1 MDRTDAHGA
10 RSKEPNDRKDPG
22 PAKAPAGGARIA
34 LGRPSITDDEVAAA
48 ARVLRSGWLVHGPE
62 CRAFEEELA
71 AACGRRYAAVVSSG
85 TAALHLA
92 LWAFATEGGA
102 GERGDGER
110 GGGEGLELLV
120 PAFTFPATAN
130 VSRFLD
136 RPAQVRLCDVD
147 ADTFCVRDETLAA
160 WLAARRGPALVV
172 HQFGHPAGGAELGSG
187 PDGAAAERLI
197 LSDAACAIGTREA
210 MRGRAVCLSFH
221 PRKVLTTGEG
231 GAVLSDDEGLIEEVR
246 ARRAHGLVFSAGA
259 EVAALPAAGLN
270 YRLPEVSAAIGRIQL
285 RRLPSLR
292 ARHRALAERYR
303 EQLVAAGLR
312 VQADAPGR
320 TWQAL
325 TLELPAGTDRPAL
338 RRALSERG
346 IETQIASYALHR
358 LAAWRDASVFTPA
371 GLLTSGPGGPA
382 ALPVADRL
390 HDRGLALPL
399 HAELTDAE
407 VDTVT
412 STLRALLGR

>member
-1 MDRTDAHGA
+1 MDRTDAHGT
-10 RSKEPNDRKDPG
+10 RSRDPNDRKDPG
-22 PAKAPAGGARIA
+22 PAKAPVGGARIA

-102 GERGDGER
+102 GER
-110 GGGEGLELLV
+110 EGLELLV

-130 VSRFLD
+130 VARFLA
-136 RPAQVRLCDVD
+136 RPAAVRLCDVD
-147 ADTFCVRDETLAA
+147 ADTFCVRQETLAA
-160 WLAARRGPALVV
+160 WLGARRGPALVV
-172 HQFGHPAGGAELGSG
+172 HQFGHPAGRPELGSG

-197 LSDAACAIGTREA
+197 LSDAACAIGAPEA

-246 ARRAHGLVFSAGA
+246 ARRAHGLVFSPGA

-270 YRLPEVSAAIGRIQL
+270 YRLPEVAAAIGRIQL

-303 EQLVAAGLR
+303 EQLVAAGLH

-338 RRALSERG
+338 RRDLSERG

-358 LAAWRDASVFTPA
+358 LAAWRDAAVFTPA

-407 VDTVT
+407 VDTVA

>member
-1 MDRTDAHGA
+1 
-10 RSKEPNDRKDPG
+10 
-22 PAKAPAGGARIA
+22 
-34 LGRPSITDDEVAAA
+34 VAAA
-48 ARVLRSGWLVHGPE
+48 GRVLRSGWLVHGPE

-85 TAALHLA
+85 TAALHLS
-92 LWAFATEGGA
+92 LWAFASGIGSQGGDA
-102 GERGDGER
+102 REE
-110 GGGEGLELLV
+110 LELLV

-130 VSRFLD
+130 VARFLA
-136 RPAQVRLCDVD
+136 RPARVRLCDVD
-147 ADTFCVRDETLAA
+147 EHTFCVRDETLAA
-160 WLAARRGPALVV
+160 WLSARRGPALVV
-172 HQFGHPAGGAELGSG
+172 HQFGHPAGSGAVRPG
-187 PDGAAAERLI
+187 PDSAAVERLI

-231 GAVLSDDEGLIEEVR
+231 GAVLSDDEGLIDEVR
-246 ARRAHGLVFSAGA
+246 ARRAHGLVLVPGT
-259 EVAALPAAGLN
+259 EVAAMPAAGLN
-270 YRLPEVSAAIGRIQL
+270 YRLPEVAAAVGRVQL
-285 RRLPSLR
+285 RRLPWLR

-312 VQADAPGR
+312 VQADAPDR

-338 RRALSERG
+338 RQALSERG

-358 LAAWRDASVFTPA
+358 LGAWSDASVFTPA
-371 GLLTSGPGGPA
+371 GLLPGGPA

-399 HAELTDAE
+399 HTEITDAQ
-407 VDTVT
+407 VDTVVA
-412 STLRALLGR
+412 TLREVLGR